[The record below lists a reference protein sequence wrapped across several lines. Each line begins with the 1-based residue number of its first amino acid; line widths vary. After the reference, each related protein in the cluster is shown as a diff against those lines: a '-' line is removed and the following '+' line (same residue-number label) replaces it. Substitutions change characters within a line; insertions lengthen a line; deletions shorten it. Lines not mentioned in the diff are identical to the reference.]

1 MTKRGNKVFI
11 SADIEGVTGVIHWN
25 DTDQKSKGD
34 YEYFRKVMTGEVN
47 AAVEAA
53 LEAGYTDIVVR
64 DAHGSGLNIL
74 PMELNENARLI
85 REWADSPFMM
95 MDGLDESFDA
105 VIFIGYHAKA
115 NTPNATL
122 KHTMNTR
129 VADVTINDV
138 SLAEAGINALIAGHF
153 NVPVVFI
160 AGDKAICDYSRELW
174 PGMETVA
181 VKEGLGSACINLHPK
196 KSNELI
202 KIGVGAGL
210 RKRKSIPPYRLEPPL
225 TCVITYKDELAANH
239 SQWFPNTDRISPV
252 TVRFQSDSFMEC
264 LKFFFFCLM

>member
-1 MTKRGNKVFI
+1 MNRKGNKVFI

-34 YEYFRKVMTGEVN
+34 YEYFRQLMTDEVN
-47 AAVEAA
+47 AAIEAA
-53 LEAGYTDIVVR
+53 LESGFNDIMVR

-74 PMELNENARLI
+74 PSKLNENARLI

-95 MDGLDESFDA
+95 MDGIDDTYQA

-129 VADVTINDV
+129 VADVKINNV
-138 SLAEAGINALIAGHF
+138 SMAEAGINALIAGYF

-160 AGDKAICDYSRELW
+160 AGDKAICDYSKELC
-174 PGMETVA
+174 GGTHLESIGQIGVFKIISESAIAQGIRRIEAKT
-181 VKEGLGSACINLHPK
+181 GLGA
-196 KSNELI
+196 
-202 KIGVGAGL
+202 
-210 RKRKSIPPYRLEPPL
+210 L
-225 TCVITYKDELAANH
+225 TAIRDN
-239 SQWFPNTDRISPV
+239 
-252 TVRFQSDSFMEC
+252 
-264 LKFFFFCLM
+264 